1 MKLRDY
7 QKSAV
12 EKVLECW
19 RDFKSCLIVLPT
31 GCGKTVVFAEIIRRC
46 LADSQLTG
54 ESVSSLVGSGRPT
67 NQPTNQQPTTSNH
80 IYDIDDDDEEE
91 EEESPKKRAMILAH
105 REELIT
111 QARDKVRSIT
121 GADVQIEMGAFE
133 VKPMFGEMPQV
144 VVSTVQTQCTG
155 RMTKFNPYD
164 YGVLVID
171 EAHHATAKSYRKCI
185 DHYFQNPDCRL
196 LGVTATPDRADESA
210 LGQVFETVAFEYS
223 VTDAIHDG
231 WLVPVK
237 QRLVKVNSLD
247 FSKVTT
253 CAGDFNQGELAQVL
267 EEEHNL
273 HAIAVPTMEICGD
286 RRAIIFA
293 ASVRQAERICEIIN
307 RGKWEEREGRA
318 AESGEKGQG
327 ENVQKKIN
335 RAAWVCGKT
344 EKNERRNILDNFK
357 NGKIQFVVN
366 VGVLT
371 EGFDDAGVSVVV
383 MARPTKSRALYA
395 QMAGRA
401 TRPAAEVAARL
412 GEVDGCSLMVDGSSQ
427 TTNNQELTTNNQ
439 PADAAAARRALIAAS
454 SKPSCLII
462 DFVGNSGRHKLVSTA
477 DILGGEVDDEDE
489 EEARH
494 IAKTRCEESGSET
507 DMIAEVEKA
516 RTEIKAAKE
525 AAAKRRS
532 FIQAT
537 ARFVEVSIDPFNIFD
552 LPPIEKTSKCTLG
565 THLSWRQK
573 QLLRDKLKI
582 DPEKLSVESVRQ
594 LLDEYFRRVN
604 AKLATFGQVKALRKF
619 GVPVPMTFDEANR
632 TLTKLF
638 KDR

>member
-7 QKSAV
+7 QKKAV

-19 RDFKSCLIVLPT
+19 KDFKSCLIVLPT

-46 LADSQLTG
+46 LAEQVGKDT
-54 ESVSSLVGSGRPT
+54 ESKSEVEKNAPKKEID
-67 NQPTNQQPTTSNH
+67 
-80 IYDIDDDDEEE
+80 IYDIDDDDDEE

-111 QARDKVRSIT
+111 QARDKVSAIT
-121 GADVQIEMGAFE
+121 GEDVQIEMGAFE
-133 VKPMFGEMPQV
+133 VTPMLGKVPPV

-155 RMTKFNPYD
+155 RMKKFNPND
-164 YGVLVID
+164 YGILVID
-171 EAHHATAKSYRKCI
+171 EAHHATAKSYRNCI

-196 LGVTATPDRADESA
+196 VGVTATPDRADETA

-223 VTDAIHDG
+223 VTNAIHDG

-247 FSKVTT
+247 FSNVTT

-307 RGKWEEREGRA
+307 RGNEDWIAKNGAKRA
-318 AESGEKGQG
+318 E
-327 ENVQKKIN
+327 
-335 RAAWVCGKT
+335 WVCGKT
-344 EKNERRNILDNFK
+344 EKVERRTILDNFK

-412 GEVDGCSLMVDGSSQ
+412 GEVKVEGEQQMDSSA
-427 TTNNQELTTNNQ
+427 L
-439 PADAAAARRALIAAS
+439 RRKLIAES
-454 SKPSCLII
+454 SKPSCLIV
-462 DFVGNSGRHKLVSTA
+462 DFVGNSGRHKLVTTA
-477 DILGGEVDDEDE
+477 DILGGKDLDEDAE
-489 EEARH
+489 
-494 IAKTRCEESGSET
+494 IA
-507 DMIAEVEKA
+507 AEVKRRCTGSAEGLDMLEEIDKVKE
-516 RTEIKAAKE
+516 EIKQ
-525 AAAKRRS
+525 RRFRDAQS
-532 FIQAT
+532 RKFITAT
-537 ARFVEVSIDPFNIFD
+537 AKFTTFSVDPFDVFD
-552 LPPIEKTSKCTLG
+552 LAASVRHPRSGIDTYR
-565 THLSWRQK
+565 LSFK
-573 QLLRDKLKI
+573 QRALLRERIKVNPDSISPSEGKALI
-582 DPEKLSVESVRQ
+582 
-594 LLDEYFRRVN
+594 DEYFRRVTN
-604 AKLATFGQVKALRKF
+604 KLATFAQTKLLRRH
-619 GVPVPMTFDEANR
+619 GIPVPMSFDEASR
-632 TLTKLF
+632 TISRLMG
-638 KDR
+638 R

>member
-7 QKSAV
+7 QKTAV

-19 RDFKSCLIVLPT
+19 KDFKSCLIVLPT
-31 GCGKTVVFAEIIRRC
+31 GCGKTVVFAEIIRQC
-46 LADSQLTG
+46 LANRTIDQSEQ
-54 ESVSSLVGSGRPT
+54 SNNSS
-67 NQPTNQQPTTSNH
+67 
-80 IYDIDDDDEEE
+80 
-91 EEESPKKRAMILAH
+91 RAMILAH

-111 QARDKVRSIT
+111 QARDKVSAIT
-121 GADVQIEMGAFE
+121 GEDVQIEMGAFE
-133 VKPMFGEMPQV
+133 VKPMFSEMPPV

-155 RMTKFNPYD
+155 RMKKFNPND
-164 YGVLVID
+164 YGILVID
-171 EAHHATAKSYRKCI
+171 EAHHATAKSYRNCI

-196 LGVTATPDRADESA
+196 VGVTATPDRADETA

-223 VTDAIHDG
+223 VTNAIHDG

-247 FSKVTT
+247 FSNVTT

-307 RGKWEEREGRA
+307 RGNEDWIAKNGAKRA
-318 AESGEKGQG
+318 E
-327 ENVQKKIN
+327 
-335 RAAWVCGKT
+335 WVCGKT
-344 EKNERRNILDNFK
+344 EKVERRTILDNFK

-401 TRPAAEVAARL
+401 TRPAAEIAAKL
-412 GEVDGCSLMVDGSSQ
+412 GEVEDSAFSPESPDSLIDESE
-427 TTNNQELTTNNQ
+427 T
-439 PADAAAARRALIAAS
+439 AAALRRKMISES
-454 SKPSCLII
+454 SKPSCLIV
-462 DFVGNSGRHKLVSTA
+462 DFVGNSGRHKLVSTV
-477 DILGGEVDDEDE
+477 DILGGKDIDEEDE
-489 EEARH
+489 EEARNR
-494 IAKTRCEESGSET
+494 AKRRCEESGEEM
-507 DMIAEVEKA
+507 DMIAEVESARAEVKA
-516 RTEIKAAKE
+516 EKE

-537 ARFVEVSIDPFNIFD
+537 ARFVEVSVDPFNIFD
-552 LPPIEKTSKCTLG
+552 LPPVEKSSGCSLG
-565 THLSWRQK
+565 QHLSWKQK
-573 QLLRDKLKI
+573 ELLRDKLKVNP
-582 DPEKLSVESVRQ
+582 DKMSVESGRQ

-604 AKLATFGQVKALRKF
+604 AHLATFGQVKALRRF
-619 GVPVPMTFDEANR
+619 GIPVPMTFDEANR

>member
-7 QKSAV
+7 QKTAV
-12 EKVLECW
+12 ENVLECW
-19 RDFKSCLIVLPT
+19 KDFKSCLIVLPT

-46 LADSQLTG
+46 LANRTIDQSEQ
-54 ESVSSLVGSGRPT
+54 SNNSS
-67 NQPTNQQPTTSNH
+67 
-80 IYDIDDDDEEE
+80 
-91 EEESPKKRAMILAH
+91 RAMILAH

-111 QARDKVRSIT
+111 QARDKVSAIT
-121 GADVQIEMGAFE
+121 GEDVQIEMGAFE
-133 VKPMFGEMPQV
+133 VKPMFSEMPPV

-155 RMTKFNPYD
+155 RMKKFNPND
-164 YGVLVID
+164 YGILVID
-171 EAHHATAKSYRKCI
+171 EAHHATAKSYRNCI

-196 LGVTATPDRADESA
+196 VGVTATPDRADETA

-223 VTDAIHDG
+223 VTNAIHDG

-247 FSKVTT
+247 FSNVTT

-307 RGKWEEREGRA
+307 RGNEDWIAKNGAKRA
-318 AESGEKGQG
+318 E
-327 ENVQKKIN
+327 
-335 RAAWVCGKT
+335 WVCGKT
-344 EKNERRNILDNFK
+344 EKVERRTILDNFK

-401 TRPAAEVAARL
+401 TRPAAEIAAKL
-412 GEVDGCSLMVDGSSQ
+412 GEVEDSAFSPESPDSLIDESE
-427 TTNNQELTTNNQ
+427 T
-439 PADAAAARRALIAAS
+439 AAALRRKMISES
-454 SKPSCLII
+454 SKPSCLIV
-462 DFVGNSGRHKLVSTA
+462 DFVGNSGRHKLVSTV
-477 DILGGEVDDEDE
+477 DILGGKDIDDDALSRARAYMREKSDQGESVDAA
-489 EEARH
+489 EA
-494 IAKTRCEESGSET
+494 IESAR
-507 DMIAEVEKA
+507 AEVKA
-516 RTEIKAAKE
+516 EKE

-537 ARFVEVSIDPFNIFD
+537 ARFVEVSVDPFNIFD
-552 LPPIEKTSKCTLG
+552 LPPVEKSSGCSLG
-565 THLSWRQK
+565 QHLSWKQK
-573 QLLRDKLKI
+573 ELLRDKLKVNP
-582 DPEKLSVESVRQ
+582 DKMSVESGRQ

-604 AKLATFGQVKALRKF
+604 AHLATFGQVKALRRF
-619 GVPVPMTFDEANR
+619 GIPVPMTFDEANR
-632 TLTKLF
+632 TLTRLF
-638 KDR
+638 KDN

>member
-7 QKSAV
+7 QKTAV

-19 RDFKSCLIVLPT
+19 KDFKSCLIVLPT
-31 GCGKTVVFAEIIRRC
+31 GCGKTVVFAEIIRQC
-46 LADSQLTG
+46 LANRTIDQSEQ
-54 ESVSSLVGSGRPT
+54 SNNSS
-67 NQPTNQQPTTSNH
+67 
-80 IYDIDDDDEEE
+80 
-91 EEESPKKRAMILAH
+91 RAMILAH

-111 QARDKVRSIT
+111 QARDKVSAIT
-121 GADVQIEMGAFE
+121 GEDVQIEMGAFE
-133 VKPMFGEMPQV
+133 VKPMFSEMPPI

-155 RMTKFNPYD
+155 RMKKFNPND
-164 YGVLVID
+164 YGILVID
-171 EAHHATAKSYRKCI
+171 EAHHATAKSYRNCI
-185 DHYFQNPDCRL
+185 DHYFENPDCRL
-196 LGVTATPDRADESA
+196 VGVTATPDRADETA

-223 VTDAIHDG
+223 VTNAIHDG

-247 FSKVTT
+247 FSNVTT

-307 RGKWEEREGRA
+307 RGNEDWIAKNGAKRA
-318 AESGEKGQG
+318 E
-327 ENVQKKIN
+327 
-335 RAAWVCGKT
+335 WVCGKT
-344 EKNERRNILDNFK
+344 EKVERRTILDNFK

-401 TRPAAEVAARL
+401 TRPAAEIAAKL
-412 GEVDGCSLMVDGSSQ
+412 GEVEDSAFSPESPDSLIDESE
-427 TTNNQELTTNNQ
+427 T
-439 PADAAAARRALIAAS
+439 AAALRRKMISES
-454 SKPSCLII
+454 SKPSCLIV
-462 DFVGNSGRHKLVSTA
+462 DFVGNSGRHKLVSTV
-477 DILGGEVDDEDE
+477 DILGGKDIDDDALSRARAYMREKSDQGESVDAA
-489 EEARH
+489 EA
-494 IAKTRCEESGSET
+494 IESAR
-507 DMIAEVEKA
+507 AEVKA
-516 RTEIKAAKE
+516 EKE

-537 ARFVEVSIDPFNIFD
+537 ARFVEVSVDPFNIFD
-552 LPPIEKTSKCTLG
+552 LPPVEKSSGCSLG
-565 THLSWRQK
+565 QHLSWKQK
-573 QLLRDKLKI
+573 ELLRDKLKVNP
-582 DPEKLSVESVRQ
+582 DKMSVESGRQ

-604 AKLATFGQVKALRKF
+604 AHLATFGQVKALRRF
-619 GVPVPMTFDEANR
+619 GIPVPMTFDEANR
-632 TLTKLF
+632 TLTRLF
-638 KDR
+638 KDN

>member
-7 QKSAV
+7 QESAV
-12 EKVLECW
+12 EKVLDCW
-19 RDFKSCLIVLPT
+19 KKFRSCLIVLPT

-46 LADSQLTG
+46 LAEQVGKDT
-54 ESVSSLVGSGRPT
+54 ESKSEVEVEENAPKKEID
-67 NQPTNQQPTTSNH
+67 
-80 IYDIDDDDEEE
+80 IYDIDDDDEED
-91 EEESPKKRAMILAH
+91 ESDEAKTGKRAMILAH

-111 QARDKVRSIT
+111 QARDKVSAIT
-121 GADVQIEMGAFE
+121 GEDVQIEMGAFE
-133 VKPMFGEMPQV
+133 VTPMLGKVPPV

-155 RMTKFNPYD
+155 RMKKFNPND

-171 EAHHATAKSYRKCI
+171 EAHHATAKSYRNCI

-196 LGVTATPDRADESA
+196 VGVTATPDRADEKA

-223 VTDAIHDG
+223 VTNAIHDG

-247 FSKVTT
+247 FSNVTT

-267 EEEHNL
+267 EEEQNL
-273 HAIAVPTMEICGD
+273 HAIAVPTMQICGE

-307 RGKWEEREGRA
+307 RGNEDWIAKNGAKRA
-318 AESGEKGQG
+318 E
-327 ENVQKKIN
+327 
-335 RAAWVCGKT
+335 WVCGKT
-344 EKNERRNILDNFK
+344 EKVERRTILDNFK

-412 GEVDGCSLMVDGSSQ
+412 GEVKVEGEQQMDSSA
-427 TTNNQELTTNNQ
+427 L
-439 PADAAAARRALIAAS
+439 RRKLIAES
-454 SKPSCLII
+454 SKPSCLIV

-477 DILGGEVDDEDE
+477 DILGGKDIDDEDE
-489 EEARH
+489 EEARKR
-494 IAKTRCEESGSET
+494 AKKRCEESGEET
-507 DMIAEVEKA
+507 DIIDEIEKA
-516 RTEIKAAKE
+516 RAEVKAEKE

-537 ARFVEVSIDPFNIFD
+537 ARFVEVSVDPFNIFD
-552 LPPIEKTSKCTLG
+552 LPPIEKSSACSLG
-565 THLSWRQK
+565 QHLSWKQK
-573 QLLRDKLKI
+573 ELLREKLKVNP
-582 DPEKLSVESVRQ
+582 DNMSVLAGRQ

-604 AKLATFGQVKALRKF
+604 AHLATFGQVKALRRF
-619 GVPVPMTFDEANR
+619 GIPVPMTFDEANR